1 MPMYDTFTTY
11 QINSVPAKVI
21 TNNVAV
27 YEVLGG
33 STLKV
38 QPLDTS
44 LNKLF
49 KGMIEK
55 VLHSQNA
62 ILLRPPRPCHTLS
75 HFSPTQL
82 SPVSFKSAKAN
93 HKIPQPSVKDSLSW
107 LN

>member
-11 QINSVPAKVI
+11 QINSFPAKVI
-21 TNNVAV
+21 TNKVAV
-27 YEVLGG
+27 YEILGG
-33 STLKV
+33 CTLKV
-38 QPLDTS
+38 QPLNMS
-44 LNKLF
+44 LNKPF

-55 VLHSQNA
+55 VLRLQNA
-62 ILLRPPRPCHTLS
+62 ILLRPLRPCYTLS
-75 HFSPTQL
+75 HFSPTHL